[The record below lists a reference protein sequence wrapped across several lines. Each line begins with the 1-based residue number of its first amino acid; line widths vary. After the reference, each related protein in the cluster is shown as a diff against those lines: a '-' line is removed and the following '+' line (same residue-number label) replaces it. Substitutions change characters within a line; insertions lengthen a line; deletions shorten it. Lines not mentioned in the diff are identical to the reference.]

1 MFLEN
6 LQTTFISQANFC
18 YSIRSALEQRDK
30 MDDILSLML
39 VGILAIG
46 GLMMMTALL
55 TCYVC
60 IFRDLCCRSE
70 DRFKRRRQQSQQ
82 RECDNPN
89 RGRSDAIPLNDITQG
104 ESMPTESEKV

>member
-1 MFLEN
+1 
-6 LQTTFISQANFC
+6 
-18 YSIRSALEQRDK
+18 
-30 MDDILSLML
+30 MDDLISIML
-39 VGILAIG
+39 VVILAIG

-60 IFRDLCCRSE
+60 IFRDLCCRPQN
-70 DRFKRRRQQSQQ
+70 RFKRRRQQNEQ
-82 RECDNPN
+82 RECDNLN